1 MAVVWSCWVCPD
13 ITATAAVMRC
23 VRDSLV
29 PPAPPRRVSRE
40 NAGQKCFCASYRAGY
55 HSQGRGL
62 LRARPRGLGVSLLA
76 LFGFLVDTWH
86 KKKNLPDDLALL
98 ESTFSRGRF
107 NFFFRAPAPAFE
119 RLCSLLSDTLRILF
133 CPGQGARLVINHA
146 TLHAHTHTYT
156 HRGEK
161 STVSEGYAR
170 RVR

>member
-1 MAVVWSCWVCPD
+1 
-13 ITATAAVMRC
+13 MRC
-23 VRDSLV
+23 VRDCLV
-29 PPAPPRRVSRE
+29 PPASPSRGSRE

-133 CPGQGARLVINHA
+133 CPGQGARLVIYHA
-146 TLHAHTHTYT
+146 TLHAHTHT